1 MFMKERISKDQ
12 TEEKKMESLRSM
24 IASFRIEGIHIS
36 EEMALSIYEKV
47 QLRLQKSSL

>member
-1 MFMKERISKDQ
+1 MKERISKDQ

-36 EEMALSIYEKV
+36 DTIPLSV
-47 QLRLQKSSL
+47 